1 MNEFNCQLFIDAGVM
16 MTEDKIDIELIP
28 FQNPTIPNLYIPK
41 IRWLESSS
49 ELIETIKTAF
59 SKFGLIHSVFA
70 DKSGEEQHSWFAY
83 VTFFSLSSV
92 AKAKKDLHQVWT
104 VNDEKVSVIQ
114 KVRNSHTDLPLSV
127 RNCEELANH
136 YLGFNG
142 WNSKILYHRLEA
154 DPMSDVET
162 GSKKAVKYCSAIELT
177 FKVYPGLRC
186 EGAGM
191 ASYEFDAQKPEEKA
205 KAMHFAQKHSR
216 SAALQ
221 NAFAKVILVIVND
234 SKVNVEI
241 DNTKLDPFYY
251 DPIWEKY
258 EVNVDD
264 VDYAISEDES
274 HESLVE
280 FDP

>member
-1 MNEFNCQLFIDAGVM
+1 M
-16 MTEDKIDIELIP
+16 MTEDEIDIELIP
-28 FQNPTIPNLYIPK
+28 FQNPQIPNLYIPK

-49 ELIETIKTAF
+49 ALIHMIKTVF
-59 SKFGLIHSVFA
+59 SKFGLLHSVFA
-70 DKSGEEQHSWFAY
+70 DKSGDEEDSWFSY
-83 VTFFSLSSV
+83 VTFFSLYSV
-92 AKAKKDLHQVWT
+92 IKAKKELHQNWT
-104 VNDEKVSVIQ
+104 VNENKCSVVQ
-114 KVRNSHTDLPLSV
+114 KIRKSITDLPLSV

-142 WNSKILYHRLEA
+142 WNSKILYHRLESSPMTDG
-154 DPMSDVET
+154 DP
-162 GSKKAVKYCSAIELT
+162 GLKKSVKYCTAIELT
-177 FKVYPGLRC
+177 FTIYPGLRC

-191 ASYEFDAQKPEEKA
+191 ACQEFDAQKPEEKA

-221 NAFAKVILVIVND
+221 NAFAKVILVIVNN
-234 SKVNVEI
+234 SKVSVEI

-264 VDYAISEDES
+264 VDYVISEDEA